1 MLPIQPPFIPQFFDF
16 KKKLKIQPNTFRSF
30 YISWEDALWHLLEL
44 HKIKK
49 NSTVMVPSFF
59 CWDVVENMQAH
70 GLQKI
75 VYPVD
80 KNFQTNPKIFA
91 KLLKKH
97 QPNVIVIFH
106 AVGITN
112 ELFENKNL
120 WLENLPKNSILIE
133 DCVHKIIDPKKITFI
148 TKKHILMNSL
158 RKVVPVQGSQVFSQ
172 FVIPQ
177 TTMQQNLITFWYRTQ
192 IIFWWTMMQFF
203 LTVVFYSK
211 SKKIQKIGNQLA
223 EKSMKI
229 GYDIVGDHNLPGSGS
244 AVMNYLSKFIATES
258 IKTTK
263 QQQVELYET
272 KLESLQKNN
281 NFFIPKYTQKD
292 KKELRGFPLGIELPI
307 AEQFLEYVR
316 KNSILV
322 RFELDDSLWAKQQK
336 VVYLP
341 LGPHVTEKDILFI
354 CNKIKNFPTQSN

>member
-16 KKKLKIQPNTFRSF
+16 KKKPKIQPKNFRSF

-49 NSTVMVPSFF
+49 NSTVMIPSFF
-59 CWDVVENMQAH
+59 CWDVVENMRAH
-70 GLQKI
+70 GLQEI

-80 KNFQTNPKIFA
+80 KNFQTDPKIFA

-112 ELFENKNL
+112 QLFENKYL
-120 WLENLPKNSILIE
+120 WLKTLPQNAILIE
-133 DCVHKIIDPKKITFI
+133 DCVHKIIDPKEITFI
-148 TKKHILMNSL
+148 TKNHILMDSL
-158 RKVVPVQGSQVFSQ
+158 RKVIPVQGSQVFSQ
-172 FVIPQ
+172 FSIPQ
-177 TTMQQNLITFWYRTQ
+177 TTSKDNILTFWYRTQ

-211 SKKIQKIGNQLA
+211 NKKIQKIGNQLA

-229 GYDIVGDHNLPGSGS
+229 GYDIIGDHNLPGAGS
-244 AVMNYLSKFIATES
+244 PIMNYLSKFIATES
-258 IKTTK
+258 IKAIK
-263 QQQVELYET
+263 QEQVGLYET
-272 KLESLQKNN
+272 KLKNLQKNS
-281 NFFIPKYTQKD
+281 NFFIPKYAQAD
-292 KKELRGFPLGIELPI
+292 KKELRGFPLGIELSI
-307 AEQFLEYVR
+307 AKQFLEYLR

-322 RFELDDSLWAKQQK
+322 RFELDDSIWSKKQK

-341 LGPHVTEKDILFI
+341 LGPYVTEKDILFI
-354 CNKIKNFPTQSN
+354 CNKIKNFPTQSS